1 MKFKTK
7 IDWWAHIALGILPIF
22 TIFMAVIFFV
32 NRGTSG
38 LAITIVIFLILDIF
52 LIFPIWFNT
61 YYTLDEKELLV
72 KCGIWKPLK
81 ITYDSIKN
89 VNESRS
95 PLASSGLSL
104 DRIEVIFGV
113 GGVVLISP
121 KNKQEFLQQLEQ
133 KRK

>member
-1 MKFKTK
+1 MKFKSK
-7 IDWWAHIALGILPIF
+7 IDWWAHIALGLIPIF
-22 TIFMAVIFFV
+22 TIFMAVHFFI
-32 NRGTSG
+32 NSGKIG
-38 LAITIVIFLILDIF
+38 LAITIIIFLILDIL

-61 YYTLDEKELLV
+61 YYTLNEKELLV

-81 ITYDSIKN
+81 IAYDSIKS

-104 DRIEVIFGV
+104 DRIEIMFGV
-113 GGVVLISP
+113 GGIVLISP